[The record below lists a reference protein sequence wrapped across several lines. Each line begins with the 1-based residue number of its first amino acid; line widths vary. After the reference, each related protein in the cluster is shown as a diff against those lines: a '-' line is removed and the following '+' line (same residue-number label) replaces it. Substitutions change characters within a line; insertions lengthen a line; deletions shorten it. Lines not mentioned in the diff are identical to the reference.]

1 MKTVFILQHSY
12 ELDNYDET
20 KLIGVYSTK
29 EQAELAINRLKEM
42 NGFKYY
48 PDAFEISEYELDKD
62 HWIEGFATMTSIQVK
77 RKDNSWTTVQ
87 AECLPNNRYQIY
99 ELYDNSSLGEFNHLD
114 IVECEERNDNLYAIK
129 LICKANR

>member
-48 PDAFEISEYELDKD
+48 PDAFEIS
-62 HWIEGFATMTSIQVK
+62 GTSIRCK
-77 RKDNSWTTVQ
+77 RLCST
-87 AECLPNNRYQIY
+87 
-99 ELYDNSSLGEFNHLD
+99 
-114 IVECEERNDNLYAIK
+114 
-129 LICKANR
+129 